1 MLCTVGLVSA
11 GAVATPGVRAPL
23 AALLAVFAYSVT
35 LLPPAGRVLDYLA
48 RLLVAPVLALS
59 GLNWLR
65 DATDNDPAWELV
77 GIAAAILIQ
86 VYIVMGMALHQQ
98 SFSDKDHDHEADTA
112 NHDGPS
118 L

>member
-1 MLCTVGLVSA
+1 MVIAMLCTVGLVSA

-35 LLPPAGRVLDYLA
+35 LLPPAGRVLDYLG

-65 DATDNDPAWELV
+65 
-77 GIAAAILIQ
+77 GCF
-86 VYIVMGMALHQQ
+86 Q
-98 SFSDKDHDHEADTA
+98 SV
-112 NHDGPS
+112 